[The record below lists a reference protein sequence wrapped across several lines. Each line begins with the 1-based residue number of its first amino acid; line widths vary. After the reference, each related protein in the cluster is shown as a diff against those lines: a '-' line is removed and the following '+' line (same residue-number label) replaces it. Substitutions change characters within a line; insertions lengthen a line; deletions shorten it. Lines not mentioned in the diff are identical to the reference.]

1 MERMRDLMM
10 PLLLRL
16 TALLAVGVSLFGGG
30 AASAAADQA
39 LVRTEHVT
47 ARLLAERPVVSPGE
61 ALDLA
66 LVFDLAPG
74 WHTYWRNPG
83 DSGEPPRVEWT
94 LPDGPIVGPIRW
106 PWPSLI
112 RVGPLANY
120 GYSGQAVHLF
130 RLRVPS
136 DWPVGEP
143 LTIAADAHWL
153 VCEEACIP
161 EQGRFSF
168 QLDVVDHPPVVPDVQ
183 ADGSQIFAEARR
195 RLPVSEPI
203 LGRLRAEDGRLWL
216 GVPTERLPET
226 LTGAWFFAGRWGL
239 IDHAADQPRRLEDG
253 TLTLELT
260 PGEAS
265 ADHLEGVLVV
275 DSGDRARA
283 FRVEA
288 QLAGN
293 GSALGQPSA
302 DAETRLALPSAL
314 LFAVLGGL
322 ILNLM
327 PCVFPVL
334 AIKALGLARQAG
346 ASRSARLA
354 HGLFYT
360 AGVLT
365 FFALVAGLLLVLR
378 AAGAAIGWGFQL
390 QSPVFV
396 ALMAYLFLV
405 LGLALAG
412 GLTLGTRLMG
422 IAGAA
427 GVPADRGHH
436 GAFITGGLAALV
448 AAPCTA
454 PFMGAALGYALVQPW
469 YIALAVMLAL
479 GLGLAL
485 PFLLL
490 ALAPG
495 FAARLPRPGAW
506 MEVLKQVLAFPLFAT
521 AAWLAWVLSVQTGST
536 GIGSLL
542 AGAVTLVFGLWLL
555 ERGRGVGGGWL
566 LLTRVLGF
574 ASLAAALGLAI
585 GTARLD
591 SAPVEAAATDGLQAE
606 PWSPARL
613 AEIRA
618 EGRPVLVNMTAA
630 WCITCLVNE
639 RVALDTDAV
648 TEAMSAADVR
658 YLKGDWTNRDP
669 AITDYLAGFGRSGVP
684 IYVLYPAHGSP
695 RVLPQLLTEQIVLD
709 ALSTLDESRS
719 AGG

>member
-1 MERMRDLMM
+1 MM

-260 PGEAS
+260 PGEAP

-354 HGLFYT
+354 HGLSYT

-684 IYVLYPAHGSP
+684 MYVLYPAHGSP
-695 RVLPQLLTEQIVLD
+695 SVLPQLLTEQIVLD

>member
-1 MERMRDLMM
+1 MM

-260 PGEAS
+260 PGEAP

-354 HGLFYT
+354 HGLSYT

-684 IYVLYPAHGSP
+684 IYVLYPAHGAP